1 MIVFF
6 LQMRKLKF
14 RRANKV
20 LEAILLLSR
29 QRFNLNLS
37 LSNLKACALS
47 NMLHFCMETGNESF
61 ILRWFSRGGVSFL
74 SMICSHFSSSFSD
87 Q

>member
-1 MIVFF
+1 MIVFI
-6 LQMRKLKF
+6 LQMRKLKL

-20 LEAILLLSR
+20 LEAILLGSG
-29 QRFNLNLS
+29 QMFNLNLS
-37 LSNLKACALS
+37 PADLKACTLS
-47 NMLHFCMETGNESF
+47 NMLHFCMETRNESF

-74 SMICSHFSSSFSD
+74 SIVCSHFLSSFSD